1 MTDYGHDLR
10 FGAFVTPQADRPGD
24 VVALA
29 RVAER
34 AGLDLVTFQDHP
46 YLSKFLD
53 TWTLV
58 AWVAAQTERV
68 LVAPNVL
75 NLPLR
80 PPAVVARAAASLD
93 RLSGGRVELGLG
105 AGNRWDAIE
114 AMGGPRRS
122 PGESVDAL
130 AEAIDVIRA
139 IWDVSS
145 GDVHVEGEHYRLGGA
160 EPGPQPVHPIEIW
173 LGAYKP
179 RMLRLT
185 GAKADGW
192 LPSVPYLQAGDLE
205 RGNRA
210 IDEAAAEVGRDPREI
225 RRLLNITPDL
235 ADVDRLLPLVLEQ
248 GISTFILVGDDPQA
262 TERYGAETAPAVREA
277 ATRERSR

>member
-145 GDVHVEGEHYRLGGA
+145 DDVHAEGGHYRLAGA
-160 EPGPQPVHPIEIW
+160 EPGPQPAHPIEIW

-235 ADVDRLLPLVLEQ
+235 ASVDRLLPLVLEQ

-262 TERYGAETAPAVREA
+262 TERYGTETAPEVREA
-277 ATRERSR
+277 AARER